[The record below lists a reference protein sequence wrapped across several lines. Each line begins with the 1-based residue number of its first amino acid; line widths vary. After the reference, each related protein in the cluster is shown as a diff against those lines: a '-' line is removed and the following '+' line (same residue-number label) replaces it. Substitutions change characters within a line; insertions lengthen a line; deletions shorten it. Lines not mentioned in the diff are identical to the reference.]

1 MQGAWVQ
8 SVVGE
13 LGSYTIYGLAKKKNG
28 MIHIKCLGELLAPHD
43 KFPSV
48 YYFSVV
54 SVTHELKLLTC
65 DVVLVLPLS

>member
-1 MQGAWVQ
+1 MGSIPGRGAGILHDIWT
-8 SVVGE
+8 GK
-13 LGSYTIYGLAKKKNG
+13 KKKNG
-28 MIHIKCLGELLAPHD
+28 MIHIKCLGELLALHD